1 MNIGISEFKEQLEA
15 IGYVVTMSGD
25 NFLSFNYKIPLGRF
39 RDKEIE
45 LGLEAPQFPLIPPS
59 GLIIKP
65 YLLPASGGGGN
76 HPTGG
81 IHSRTIP
88 SAKWQ
93 YWSRPFPNWDNS
105 EKNAKTYIY
114 FVRTLFDFE

>member
-1 MNIGISEFKEQLEA
+1 MNIGISVLKEQLEA
-15 IGYVVTMSGD
+15 IGYVVSMSGD

-45 LGLEAPQFPLIPPS
+45 LGLEATQFPLIPPS
-59 GLIIKP
+59 GLIIRP
-65 YLLPASGGGGN
+65 YLLPVTGGGGI

-81 IHSRTIP
+81 IHLRTIP
-88 SAKWQ
+88 SSEWQ

-105 EKNAKTYIY
+105 EKNVKTYMA

>member
-1 MNIGISEFKEQLEA
+1 MNIGISELKQQLEDLR
-15 IGYVVTMSGD
+15 YVVTLNGD
-25 NFLSFNYKIPLGRF
+25 TFLSFKYTIPVGRF

-45 LGLEAPQFPLIPPS
+45 LGFESPQFPLIPPP

-65 YLLPASGGGGN
+65 YLLPIAGGSI
-76 HPTGG
+76 HPNGG
-81 IHSRTIP
+81 IHLRKFP
-88 SAKWQ
+88 SADWQ

-105 EKNAKTYIY
+105 EKNAKTYMA

>member
-1 MNIGISEFKEQLEA
+1 MKIGISELKEQLEA
-15 IGYVVTMSGD
+15 MGYVVTISGD

-65 YLLPASGGGGN
+65 FLLPISGGGGS

-81 IHSRTIP
+81 IHLRTSP
-88 SAKWQ
+88 SAEWQ

-105 EKNAKTYIY
+105 EKTVKTYMA